1 MPPLSPLAHEACGG
15 PVWAGRCTRC
25 VNNNTSVKT
34 PTIQF
39 VTYAPRGSLSCTLA
53 CVLTYTLC
61 VLDHRILN
69 IFVALAEGVKFS
81 RSLDSCRRSYDRRS
95 LSNINNVLHVSKH
108 NPRPHPYYTEK
119 GTFVKSLS
127 AFFLHFFFVLII
139 SASLQYRAFSSKR
152 GRAIGRRV
160 PWKDAAS

>member
-1 MPPLSPLAHEACGG
+1 MRSEGFDSFFLETKAQTDNKIH
-15 PVWAGRCTRC
+15 
-25 VNNNTSVKT
+25 NTCCEDDPENDGAAFVELWHILLWRMLDDSVT
-34 PTIQF
+34 
-39 VTYAPRGSLSCTLA
+39 TL
-53 CVLTYTLC
+53 
-61 VLDHRILN
+61 
-69 IFVALAEGVKFS
+69 
-81 RSLDSCRRSYDRRS
+81 
-95 LSNINNVLHVSKH
+95 NVLHVSKH

-160 PWKDAAS
+160 PWKYAVS